1 MNNNKPPEIIAKI
14 IQNKK
19 VEENYSWNPNDKY
32 YCENEDKKLINSYTK
47 QNRPLTDN
55 DFNEFYKELYVL
67 LKNRYHNK
75 FYPEVMNRQNR
86 LEYKLRGQAI
96 IDDIPLD
103 LIVKYTVK
111 ATSSHITFNVDFITK
126 RQQRYFEQEK
136 KYIKNYSTEKVE
148 ENKGILD
155 KISNFFKKEDKK
167 DEIVDDEIIIPNFNI
182 NFTNKGYKNKYKKR
196 TKNYIHESFKILFN
210 NYQFN
215 SAIKLLDFMNLNS
228 QEYNALKYF
237 LEFYKDWDCL
247 NYTQTPDILVTFFET
262 ELISPLVPQF
272 NKNKSVIRSLRKE
285 NDYSFLVIDL
295 INNARRRFEQELY
308 NDSIIRL
315 YRSLELISHV
325 QLTSEYDINPSNIN
339 ISKVQE
345 YNVPKTE
352 IYHLKSLARNNI
364 TTLGMKE
371 QYRLLSL
378 LRNPLGKFFYENREI
393 YEEIINM
400 RNTSLLIHGYTNLS
414 SLQYQQYEYMTIQL
428 ASHSI
433 KDFPRYFKDAKFP
446 KYNLENTY

>member
-1 MNNNKPPEIIAKI
+1 MNNNKPQEIITKI
-14 IQNKK
+14 INNKK
-19 VEENYSWNPNDKY
+19 VEENIPWNPKDKY
-32 YCENEDKKLINSYTK
+32 YCENEDKKLINNYTK
-47 QNRPLTDN
+47 RSVQLTN
-55 DFNEFYKELYVL
+55 KDFDKFYKELYTL
-67 LKNRYHNK
+67 LRNRYHNN
-75 FYPEVMNRQNR
+75 FYPEVMNKQNR

-96 IDDIPLD
+96 INNIPLE

-111 ATSSHITFNVDFITK
+111 ATSTHITFNVDFITK
-126 RQQRYFEQEK
+126 KQKRYFEQEK
-136 KYIKNYSTEKVE
+136 RYVKNYTTEIVE
-148 ENKGILD
+148 EKKGILD
-155 KISNFFKKEDKK
+155 KISSFFKKEDKK
-167 DEIVDDEIIIPNFNI
+167 EEIIDDNITVPNFNI
-182 NFTNKGYKNKYKKR
+182 NFTDRRYNNKYRKR
-196 TKNYIHESFKILFN
+196 NKNYIHESFKILFN

-247 NYTQTPDILVTFFET
+247 NYSLTPEILVTFYET
-262 ELISPLVPQF
+262 DLISPLVPQF
-272 NKNKSVIRSLRKE
+272 NKNKNVIRSLRNE

-371 QYRLLSL
+371 QYRLLFL
-378 LRNPLGKFFYENREI
+378 LRNPLGKYFYENRET
-393 YEEIINM
+393 YEEIINI

-433 KDFPRYFKDAKFP
+433 KDFSKYFKEAKFP
-446 KYNLENTY
+446 RYDLENTY